1 MLEYA
6 VSLRRE
12 LHKYPEIGFDLPKTL
27 ALVRREL
34 ESMGIEYTEKFG
46 RSSIVAT
53 INPDCQGFTIGI
65 RADMDALPMDE
76 QTDVPFKSQ
85 NPGCMHACGHDLH
98 TAMLLAT
105 ARRLVQMK
113 DRLRCRVKLLFTP
126 AEEYV
131 TPGSKE
137 MAENGVMDDI
147 DCAIACHVSPLYDV
161 GDIRL
166 TYGGQ
171 GANSMG
177 ITAEFFGTSAH
188 ANAQHKGVDA
198 IRIAVEAYTA
208 MENMA
213 AKELP
218 PTTPRLLNIGVFEGG
233 KTNNVIC
240 DYCKLFMTTRA
251 HSDEVTGY
259 MHQRIVQICEG
270 IAALHGGRAQVTV
283 NKLLPY
289 VINHETVAGRLQ
301 SAAEKVVGKDHIG
314 IHPRSLGGEDFG
326 YLSRKKPCAMF
337 QLGSR
342 SDLPGSEKALHN
354 AQINFDENCMAIG
367 IDTFVQ
373 FVLDNQD
380 GMAL

>member
-1 MLEYA
+1 MFEYA

-12 LHKYPEIGFDLPKTL
+12 LHQYPEIGFDLPKTL

-34 ESMGIEYTEKFG
+34 DAMGISYTEEFG
-46 RSSIVAT
+46 TSSIVAT
-53 INPDCQGFTIGI
+53 INPENKGFTIGI
-65 RADMDALPMDE
+65 RADMDALPMEE

-113 DRLRCRVKLLFTP
+113 DTLRCRVKLLFTP

-166 TYGGQ
+166 TFGGQ

-177 ITAEFFGTSAH
+177 ITAEFFGTAAH
-188 ANAQHKGVDA
+188 ANSQHKGVDA
-198 IRIAVEAYTA
+198 IRMAVESYIA
-208 MENMA
+208 MENMV

-233 KTNNVIC
+233 KTNNVVC

-251 HSDEVTGY
+251 HSDEVTDY
-259 MHQRIVQICEG
+259 MYQRIVQICEG
-270 IAALHGGRAQVTV
+270 IAALHGGRAQITI

-289 VINHETVAGRLQ
+289 VLNNEVVAGRLEA
-301 SAAEKVVGKDHIG
+301 AAEKIVGKEHLG

-326 YLSRKKPCAMF
+326 FLSRKKPCAMF

-342 SDLPGSEKALHN
+342 SDLPGSEKALHC
-354 AQINFDENCMAIG
+354 ADVNFDEKCMKVG
-367 IDTFVQ
+367 MDTFVQ

-380 GMAL
+380 GFEM

>member
-342 SDLPGSEKALHN
+342 SDLPGTEKALHN

>member
-147 DCAIACHVSPLYDV
+147 DCAVACHVSPLYDV

-198 IRIAVEAYTA
+198 IRMAVESYTA

>member
-1 MLEYA
+1 MLDYA
-6 VSLRRE
+6 VSIRRE
-12 LHKYPEIGFDLPKTL
+12 LHRYPELGFELPKTL

-34 ESMGIEYTEKFG
+34 DAIGIEYTEEFG
-46 RSSIVAT
+46 TSSIVAT
-53 INPDCQGFTIGI
+53 INPRCEGFTIGI
-65 RADMDALPMDE
+65 RADMDALPMQE
-76 QTDVPFKSQ
+76 QTDVPFRSQ
-85 NPGCMHACGHDLH
+85 IPGQMHACGHDLH
-98 TAMLLAT
+98 TAMVLAV

-113 DRLRCRVKLLFTP
+113 DSLRCRVKLLFTP
-126 AEEYV
+126 AEEYI

-137 MAENGVMDDI
+137 MAEKGVMDDI
-147 DCAIACHVSPLYDV
+147 DCAIACHVNPLYDV

-188 ANAQHKGVDA
+188 ANMQQKGVDA
-198 IRIAVEAYTA
+198 IRMAVESYTA

-240 DYCKLFMTTRA
+240 DYCRLFMTTRA
-251 HSDEVTGY
+251 HSDEVTEFMY
-259 MHQRIVQICEG
+259 QRIEQICQG

-289 VINHETVAGRLQ
+289 VVNHEAVAARLE
-301 SAAEKVVGKDHIG
+301 AAAAKTVGKDHTG

-337 QLGSR
+337 QLGCR

-354 AQINFDENCMAIG
+354 AQINFDETCMRVG

-380 GMAL
+380 GMKL

>member
-1 MLEYA
+1 MFEYA

-12 LHKYPEIGFDLPKTL
+12 LHQYPEIGFDLPKTL

-34 ESMGIEYTEKFG
+34 DAMGISYTEEFG
-46 RSSIVAT
+46 TSSIVAT
-53 INPDCQGFTIGI
+53 INPENKGFTIGI
-65 RADMDALPMDE
+65 RADMDALPMEE

-113 DRLRCRVKLLFTP
+113 DTLRCRVKLLFTP

-166 TYGGQ
+166 TFGGQ

-177 ITAEFFGTSAH
+177 ITAEFFGTAAH
-188 ANAQHKGVDA
+188 ANSQHKGVDA
-198 IRIAVEAYTA
+198 IRMAVESYIA
-208 MENMA
+208 MENMV

-251 HSDEVTGY
+251 HSDEVTDY
-259 MHQRIVQICEG
+259 MYQRIVQICEG
-270 IAALHGGRAQVTV
+270 IAALHGGRAQITI

-289 VINHETVAGRLQ
+289 VLNNEVVAGRLEA
-301 SAAEKVVGKDHIG
+301 AAEKIVGKEHLG

-326 YLSRKKPCAMF
+326 FLSRKKPCAMF

-342 SDLPGSEKALHN
+342 SDLPGSEKALHC
-354 AQINFDENCMAIG
+354 ADVNFDEKCMKVG
-367 IDTFVQ
+367 MDTFVQ

-380 GMAL
+380 GFEM

>member
-46 RSSIVAT
+46 KSSIVAT

>member
-1 MLEYA
+1 MLKYA
-6 VSLRRE
+6 IAIRRE
-12 LHKYPEIGFDLPKTL
+12 LHQYPEIGFDLPKTL

-34 ESMGIEYTEKFG
+34 DSMGIEYTEKFG

-105 ARRLVQMK
+105 ARRLVRIK
-113 DRLRCRVKLLFTP
+113 DTLRCRVKLLFTP
-126 AEEYV
+126 AEEYI
-131 TPGSKE
+131 TPGCKQ
-137 MAENGVMDDI
+137 MAEKGVMDDI
-147 DCAIACHVSPLYDV
+147 DCAVACHVSPLYDV
-161 GDIRL
+161 GEVRM

-171 GANSMG
+171 GANAMG
-177 ITAEFFGTSAH
+177 MTVEFFGTSAH
-188 ANAQHKGVDA
+188 ANMQHKGVDA
-198 IRIAVEAYTA
+198 IRMAVEAYTV
-208 MENMA
+208 MENMV

-240 DYCKLFMTTRA
+240 DYCKLFLTTRA
-251 HSDEVTGY
+251 HSDEVTDY
-259 MHQRIVQICEG
+259 MRQRIVQICEG
-270 IAALHGGRAQVTV
+270 IAALHGGKAKVTV

-301 SAAEKVVGKDHIG
+301 SAAEKVVGKNHTG

-342 SDLPGSEKALHN
+342 SELPGSEKALHN
-354 AQINFDENCMAIG
+354 VQINFDENCMSIG
-367 IDTFVQ
+367 VDTFVQ

-380 GMAL
+380 GMTL

>member
-1 MLEYA
+1 MLKYA
-6 VSLRRE
+6 IAIRRE
-12 LHKYPEIGFDLPKTL
+12 LHQYPEIGFDLPKTL

-34 ESMGIEYTEKFG
+34 DSMGIEYTEKFG

-65 RADMDALPMDE
+65 RADMDALPVQE
-76 QTDVPFKSQ
+76 QTDLEFKSKI
-85 NPGCMHACGHDLH
+85 PGQMHACGHDIH

-113 DRLRCRVKLLFTP
+113 DALRCRVKLLFTP
-126 AEEYV
+126 AEEYI

-147 DCAIACHVSPLYDV
+147 DCAVACHVSPLYDV
-161 GDIRL
+161 GEVRM

-171 GANSMG
+171 GANSLGM
-177 ITAEFFGTSAH
+177 TVEFFGTSAH
-188 ANAQHKGVDA
+188 ANMQNKGVDA
-198 IRIAVEAYTA
+198 IRMAVESYMA
-208 MENMA
+208 MENMV

-240 DYCKLFMTTRA
+240 DYCKLFLTTRA
-251 HSDEVTGY
+251 HSDEVTDFMY
-259 MHQRIVQICEG
+259 RRICEICKG
-270 IAALHGGRAQVTV
+270 IAAIHGGKAEVTV

-289 VINHETVAGRLQ
+289 VVNHETVASRLQ
-301 SAAEKVVGKDHIG
+301 AAAEAVVGKDHIG
-314 IHPRSLGGEDFG
+314 IHPRSLGAEDFG

-342 SDLPGSEKALHN
+342 SELPGSEKALHN
-354 AQINFDENCMAIG
+354 AQINFDENCMSIG

-380 GMAL
+380 GMTL

>member
-1 MLEYA
+1 MFEYA

-12 LHKYPEIGFDLPKTL
+12 LHQYPEIGFDLPKTL

-34 ESMGIEYTEKFG
+34 DAMGISYTEEFG
-46 RSSIVAT
+46 TSSIVAT
-53 INPDCQGFTIGI
+53 INPENKGFTIGI
-65 RADMDALPMDE
+65 RADMDALPMEE

-105 ARRLVQMK
+105 ARSLVQMK
-113 DRLRCRVKLLFTP
+113 DTLRCRVKLLFTP

-166 TYGGQ
+166 TFGGQ

-177 ITAEFFGTSAH
+177 ITAEFFGTAAH
-188 ANAQHKGVDA
+188 ANSQHKGVDA
-198 IRIAVEAYTA
+198 IRMAVESYIA
-208 MENMA
+208 MENMV

-251 HSDEVTGY
+251 HSDEVTDY
-259 MHQRIVQICEG
+259 MYQRIVQICEG
-270 IAALHGGRAQVTV
+270 IAALHGGRAQITI

-289 VINHETVAGRLQ
+289 VLNNEVVAGRLEA
-301 SAAEKVVGKDHIG
+301 AAEKIVGKEHLG

-326 YLSRKKPCAMF
+326 FLSRKKPCAMF

-342 SDLPGSEKALHN
+342 SDLPGSEKALHC
-354 AQINFDENCMAIG
+354 ADVNFDEKCMKVG
-367 IDTFVQ
+367 MDTFVQ
-373 FVLDNQD
+373 FVLENQD
-380 GMAL
+380 GFEM

>member
-1 MLEYA
+1 MFEYA

-12 LHKYPEIGFDLPKTL
+12 LHQYPEIGFDLPKTL

-34 ESMGIEYTEKFG
+34 DAMGISYTEEFG
-46 RSSIVAT
+46 TSSIVAT
-53 INPDCQGFTIGI
+53 INPENKGFTIGI
-65 RADMDALPMDE
+65 RADMDALPMEE

-113 DRLRCRVKLLFTP
+113 DTLRCRVKLLFTP

-166 TYGGQ
+166 TFGGQ

-177 ITAEFFGTSAH
+177 ITAEFFGTAAH
-188 ANAQHKGVDA
+188 ANSQHKGVDA
-198 IRIAVEAYTA
+198 IRMAVESYIA
-208 MENMA
+208 MENMV

-251 HSDEVTGY
+251 HSDEVTDY
-259 MHQRIVQICEG
+259 MYQRIVQICEG
-270 IAALHGGRAQVTV
+270 IAALHGGRAQITI

-289 VINHETVAGRLQ
+289 VLNNEVVAGRLEA
-301 SAAEKVVGKDHIG
+301 AAEKIVGKEHLG

-326 YLSRKKPCAMF
+326 FLSRKKPCAMF

-342 SDLPGSEKALHN
+342 SDLPGSEKALHC
-354 AQINFDENCMAIG
+354 ADVNFDEKCMKVG
-367 IDTFVQ
+367 MDTFVQ
-373 FVLDNQD
+373 FVLENQD
-380 GMAL
+380 GFEM

>member
-1 MLEYA
+1 MFEYA
-6 VSLRRE
+6 VALRRE
-12 LHKYPEIGFDLPKTL
+12 LHQYPEVGFDLPKTL

-34 ESMGIEYTEKFG
+34 DGMGISYTEEFG
-46 RSSIVAT
+46 TSSIVAT
-53 INPDCQGFTIGI
+53 VNPECKGFTIGI
-65 RADMDALPMDE
+65 RADMDALPME
-76 QTDVPFKSQ
+76 EKTDVPFRSRI
-85 NPGCMHACGHDLH
+85 PGQMHACGHDIH

-105 ARRLVQMK
+105 AKALAQMK
-113 DRLRCRVKLLFTP
+113 DSLRCRVKLLFTP

-137 MAENGVMDDI
+137 MAEKGVMDDI
-147 DCAIACHVSPLYDV
+147 DCAIACHVNPLYPV

-177 ITAEFFGTSAH
+177 ITAEFFGMAAH

-198 IRIAVEAYTA
+198 IRMAVESYTA

-240 DYCKLFMTTRA
+240 DYCRLFMTTRA
-251 HSDEVTGY
+251 HSDEVTDY
-259 MHQRIVQICEG
+259 MYRRIGEICKG
-270 IAALHGGRAQVTV
+270 IAQLHGGRAEVTV

-289 VINHETVAGRLQ
+289 VLNNEVVAGKLEA
-301 SAAEKVVGKDHIG
+301 AAETVVGKAHIG

-326 YLSRKKPCAMF
+326 FLSRKKPCAMF

-342 SDLPGSEKALHN
+342 SDLPGSEKALHS
-354 AQINFDENCMAIG
+354 ADVNFDENCMKVG
-367 IDTFVQ
+367 IQTFTQ

-380 GMAL
+380 GIAL

>member
-147 DCAIACHVSPLYDV
+147 DCAVACHVSPLYDV

-380 GMAL
+380 GIAL